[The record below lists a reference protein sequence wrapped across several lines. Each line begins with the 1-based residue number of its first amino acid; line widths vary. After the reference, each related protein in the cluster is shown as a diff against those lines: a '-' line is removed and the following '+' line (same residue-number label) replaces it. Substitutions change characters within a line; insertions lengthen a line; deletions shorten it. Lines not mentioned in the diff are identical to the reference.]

1 MKCPA
6 LSVYILRHHVCAE
19 SFEDSLAQGVF
30 CVWHIFHG
38 TYLIRIYPDGI
49 FIACTCRDCYERH
62 CTAFLKLAD
71 GRFGNTK
78 SHMAFVEVRAIM
90 IFPKDDTVGLYV
102 FLYIPAYNK
111 FLICHPFEF
120 DPVLSTFTGVIQA
133 GGSFGYDSL
142 QLLLIGCVEQADA
155 VRGDE
160 AGDGDKAVLADGGL
174 QGLPG
179 LCFCLLKIWSNG
191 TPGNGSL
198 YSVIP
203 RRLFIPK

>member
-1 MKCPA
+1 
-6 LSVYILRHHVCAE
+6 
-19 SFEDSLAQGVF
+19 
-30 CVWHIFHG
+30 
-38 TYLIRIYPDGI
+38 
-49 FIACTCRDCYERH
+49 
-62 CTAFLKLAD
+62 
-71 GRFGNTK
+71 
-78 SHMAFVEVRAIM
+78 M
-90 IFPKDDTVGLYV
+90 IFPKDDTESLYV

>member
-1 MKCPA
+1 M
-6 LSVYILRHHVCAE
+6 
-19 SFEDSLAQGVF
+19 VF
-30 CVWHIFHG
+30 
-38 TYLIRIYPDGI
+38 
-49 FIACTCRDCYERH
+49 
-62 CTAFLKLAD
+62 
-71 GRFGNTK
+71 
-78 SHMAFVEVRAIM
+78 S
-90 IFPKDDTVGLYV
+90 KDDAEGSAV
-102 FLYIPAYNK
+102 FPDIAAYNK
-111 FLICHPFEF
+111 FLVCHPFEF
-120 DPVLSTFTGVIQA
+120 DPVLRALTGVIQA
-133 GGSFGYDSL
+133 GGFFGNYTL
-142 QLLLIGCVEQADA
+142 QLPLIGCAEQADA